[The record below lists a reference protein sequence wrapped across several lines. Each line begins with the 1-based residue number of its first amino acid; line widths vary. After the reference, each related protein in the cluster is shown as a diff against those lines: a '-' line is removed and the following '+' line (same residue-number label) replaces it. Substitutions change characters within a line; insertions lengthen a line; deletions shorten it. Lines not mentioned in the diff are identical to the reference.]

1 MTTIL
6 QKAHM
11 WSLNGND
18 PEFYLRILKSQEWV
32 GLGNISRG
40 RGVPKPATWLCAH
53 WWCSDST
60 SACNG
65 GAGGTWTIH
74 LFKWGCT
81 LSWHSGDVAT
91 QVPKPTNGFKVRF
104 HLLSPLD
111 CFFFWWVYHFVTTML
126 YWRICIFLLQQIIM
140 SKVLY
145 VSYNLWAE
153 ELSDQCSNI

>member
-11 WSLNGND
+11 SSLNSNV
-18 PEFYLRILKSQEWV
+18 PELHLRILNSQEWI
-32 GLGNISRG
+32 GLGNFARG

-74 LFKWGCT
+74 MFKRGCT
-81 LSWHSGDVAT
+81 LLWHSGDVAT
-91 QVPKPTNGFKVRF
+91 QVPKPTNCFEVKL
-104 HLLSPLD
+104 HLLSPLT
-111 CFFFWWVYHFVTTML
+111 FFLWVYHFVTTMFH
-126 YWRICIFLLQQIIM
+126 WRICIFLLQQIIM
-140 SKVLY
+140 SKLLY
-145 VSYNLWAE
+145 ILYKLWAE
-153 ELSDQCSNI
+153 ELSDQSSNIW

>member
-11 WSLNGND
+11 WSLNGSD

-60 SACNG
+60 PACNG
-65 GAGGTWTIH
+65 SARGTWTIH

-91 QVPKPTNGFKVRF
+91 QVPKPTNCFKVKF

-111 CFFFWWVYHFVTTML
+111 CFFLVSLSFCYYHVPLNDLHFLVTTNN
-126 YWRICIFLLQQIIM
+126 CVQTF
-140 SKVLY
+140 VCF
-145 VSYNLWAE
+145 V
-153 ELSDQCSNI
+153 